1 MKLNRMIF
9 KPGWMVWIFLLFI
22 ACESQDTNNTL
33 CIRKGDFVA
42 TLTETGELLAV
53 NARSVLMPYV
63 GWEYGWQF
71 RITGL
76 AEHGSKVYEGDS
88 VAQVDP
94 ANVQKFLLEQENL
107 LEVEK
112 ANLAK
117 LKVEHNNK
125 SRELEA
131 SLKEVGADYNL
142 KKLELE
148 KFKFESERQQGIKEL
163 EFRQAE
169 VHLNRVSQ
177 NIEMEK
183 IIAQN
188 SLKIQEIKVVQIE
201 SNIDEATAAIEKLT
215 ILSPIDG
222 IFQIAKNRR
231 TRQFYRVGDNT
242 YIGAELALVPDLTKI
257 KVTSTIHETD
267 IGKVR
272 TGQKVIVRLEAF
284 PDKPFRGKISE
295 LGKLSYKKEEDS
307 RVKVFDSEILLEDS
321 DPVLKPGMTVSCEIY
336 YAELKDV
343 LYIDN
348 SCLKKV
354 DGTYYIYVKDKNS
367 WVERPVTIGP
377 MNNRYTV
384 IYGDF
389 KQGTE
394 LMLPQKKDL
403 ATLH

>member
-1 MKLNRMIF
+1 MNFR
-9 KPGWMVWIFLLFI
+9 PGWMVWIFLLFI
-22 ACESQDTNNTL
+22 ACESQDANNEL
-33 CIRKGDFVA
+33 CIRKGDFDA

-53 NARSVLMPYV
+53 NARSVLMPFV
-63 GWEYGWQF
+63 GWEYGYRF

-76 AEHGSKVYEGDS
+76 AEHGSRVYAGDS

-94 ANVQKFLLEQENL
+94 ANVQKFLLEQNNL

-125 SRELEA
+125 SRELGA
-131 SLKEVGADYNL
+131 SLKEVEADYNL

-148 KFKFESERQQGIKEL
+148 KFKFESEKKQAIKEL
-163 EFRQAE
+163 EFRQAG
-169 VHLNRVSQ
+169 VHLDRVSQ
-177 NIEMEK
+177 NIEMEE

-188 SLKIQEIKVVQIE
+188 SLKIQKIKVSQIE
-201 SNIDEATAAIEKLT
+201 SNIDDAQAAIKKLT
-215 ILSPIDG
+215 IFSPIDG

-231 TRQFYRVGDNT
+231 TKQLYRVGDDT
-242 YIGAELALVPDLTKI
+242 YIGAELALVPDLARI
-257 KVTSTIHETD
+257 KVSSTIHETD
-267 IGKVR
+267 IGKVKA
-272 TGQKVIVRLEAF
+272 GQKVIVRLEAF
-284 PDKPFRGKISE
+284 PDKPFRGEISD

-307 RVKVFDSEILLEDS
+307 KVKVFDTEILLENS

-336 YAELKDV
+336 FAELKDV
-343 LYIDN
+343 LYVDN
-348 SCLKKV
+348 SCLKRV
-354 DGTYYIYVKDKNS
+354 DGTYYLNIDEKNS

-377 MNNRYTV
+377 MNNKYTV

-394 LMLPQKKDL
+394 LMLPQEEDI